1 MPHAYNSVTGAKL
14 GMTRYLGFCN
24 NRRPH
29 QILDRQT
36 PDTLYFNQPPLAAAA
51 YPRRNH

>member
-14 GMTRYLGFCN
+14 GMTHYLGFCN

-29 QILDRQT
+29 QSLDRQT